1 MLFLL
6 IVCKYFWNTRKM
18 CKYLNIK
25 YVLNFYLD
33 KISVY

>member
-6 IVCKYFWNTRKM
+6 IVCKYFWNSRKIYK
-18 CKYLNIK
+18 CLNIK